1 MIPFVYQ
8 KEIGVSKLLKGK
20 IIMKR
25 QVIPQD
31 HNLLTEISVAY
42 YQEDMTQEEIAQKY
56 GISRIKVGRL
66 LKKAREEGIVD
77 ISVRYHPIFSSGLE
91 QELINT
97 FGIQRALIAVDDKDE
112 AEQRRQVGALV
123 ASFLSTTLKNNQTVA
138 VGYGANISAIT
149 SFTGNLAEKRCRFIS
164 SIGGV
169 DLTDRTVNT
178 DYIVQTLAT
187 KFSATSETLY
197 APAYVES
204 TDAKNLIER
213 NSMVKDVI
221 THAQNADIAIV
232 EIDNFDN
239 HSQLVKAGL
248 FSTKEV
254 LDLQREQGVTCEL
267 AGYGLLDSQ
276 GTLIESAVNHHT
288 VGLSVDDLKKIPC
301 VIGIASENTKAM
313 AIMSAL
319 KSGLINV
326 VATTAHNVNTIL
338 TINKSK

>member
-1 MIPFVYQ
+1 
-8 KEIGVSKLLKGK
+8 
-20 IIMKR
+20 MKR
-25 QVIPQD
+25 QVILQD

-42 YQEDMTQEEIAQKY
+42 YQEDMTQEEIAHKY

-91 QELINT
+91 QELINA

-112 AEQRRQVGALV
+112 TEQRRQVGALV
-123 ASFLSTTLKNNQTVA
+123 ASFLSTSLKSNQSVA
-138 VGYGANISAIT
+138 VGYGANISAIAAY
-149 SFTGNLAEKRCRFIS
+149 TGNIAEKRCHFIN

-169 DLTDRTVNT
+169 DLTDRTINT
-178 DYIVQTLAT
+178 DFIAQNLAT

-197 APAYVES
+197 APAYIERS
-204 TDAKNLIER
+204 ETKCLIEQ
-213 NSMVKDVI
+213 NHMVKDVI
-221 THAQNADIAIV
+221 AHAQKADIAIV

-248 FSTKEV
+248 YSTKEV
-254 LDLQREQGVTCEL
+254 LDLQKEHGVICEL
-267 AGYGLLDSQ
+267 AGYGLINSQ
-276 GTLIESAVNHHT
+276 GEVIESVVQDHT
-288 VGLSVDDLKKIPC
+288 IGLSFDDLRKIPC

-313 AIMSAL
+313 AIMAAL
-319 KSGLINV
+319 KSGLIHII
-326 VATTAHNVNTIL
+326 ATTAHNVNTIL